1 MAPGVVTEPLHYRG
15 LQKLWRGQKCKGK
28 PNTLAELFCEAVIWQ
43 NTEVVLGLG
52 SSRQSSSFLQLQPC
66 DPACAGLSGAA
77 PAGEVENAPFK
88 ERSLETSLLEGDV
101 TPGSDESL
109 TMRLLYLHPPRP

>member
-1 MAPGVVTEPLHYRG
+1 MTEPLHDRG
-15 LQKLWRGQKCKGK
+15 LKKLWGGQKCKGK
-28 PNTLAELFCEAVIWQ
+28 PSTLSQLFCEVVIWQ

-52 SSRQSSSFLQLQPC
+52 LSRQSSSFPQLQPY

-77 PAGEVENAPFK
+77 PAGEVENAPL
-88 ERSLETSLLEGDV
+88 RRVLCVGVWVETSLLKRDL

-109 TMRLLYLHPPRP
+109 RFLYLLSPRP